1 MRQKLLT
8 VVALAL
14 LAGLPVLADQYNID
28 PAHSQVGFKVR
39 HLMSQVRGGFNE
51 FSGTVSLNPAKLET
65 SSVEFKIKA
74 ASIDTGVADR
84 DKHLRSP
91 DFFDVEKYPEL
102 TFKSTSIK
110 ATGKDA
116 YAVTGNLTIHGV
128 TKQVTLPVTFL
139 GTARD
144 PWGNERAG
152 FETSATLDRKDY
164 GIVWNQALDAG
175 GFILGDEVKID
186 IGLEAIKA
194 K

>member
-14 LAGLPVLADQYNID
+14 LAGLTPLAADQYNID

-102 TFKSTSIK
+102 HTLFNEATKLAGASGTKGSFDASVAEQLLDKIARIDEIFKETK
-110 ATGKDA
+110 AA
-116 YAVTGNLTIHGV
+116 
-128 TKQVTLPVTFL
+128 
-139 GTARD
+139 
-144 PWGNERAG
+144 
-152 FETSATLDRKDY
+152 
-164 GIVWNQALDAG
+164 
-175 GFILGDEVKID
+175 
-186 IGLEAIKA
+186 
-194 K
+194 